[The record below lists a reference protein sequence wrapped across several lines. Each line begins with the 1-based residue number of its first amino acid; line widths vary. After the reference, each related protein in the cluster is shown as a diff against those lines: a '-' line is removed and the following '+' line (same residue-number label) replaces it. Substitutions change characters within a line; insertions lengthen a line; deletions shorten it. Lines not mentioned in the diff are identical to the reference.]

1 MKAKWLAA
9 LGVLSSSAAWAQ
21 SSVTLYGV
29 VDANVEYTTNNR
41 GANSTSGASRWAE
54 QSGGLSPS
62 RWGMRGAEDLGG
74 GNKVVFA
81 LESGFGLNSG
91 TMQQGGRLFGRQA
104 WVGLEGQGQ
113 RLTLGRQYTS
123 LFDMLAN
130 FSPTSYAGQYEPVI
144 GLLGPSLREDNMVK
158 YRGLFGPLT
167 AEAHWA
173 FGGQPGAAAG
183 SSAYGAGMDYT
194 FGPLELAAAYDEL
207 HGPRTASGYGVARKV
222 FAGARYGISDRTVL
236 LGGFRYGR
244 NDMPAVGQI
253 TRDNLWWFG
262 VRQDVTDKISLIG
275 ALYYDNIKHATM
287 DGVESNPKKPWQ
299 LSLIASY
306 ALSKRTDV
314 YVTTAYTK
322 HSALDF
328 ENYNGAGAA
337 YTIAAT
343 ADSQFGAAVGIR
355 HKF

>member
-1 MKAKWLAA
+1 
-9 LGVLSSSAAWAQ
+9 
-21 SSVTLYGV
+21 
-29 VDANVEYTTNNR
+29 
-41 GANSTSGASRWAE
+41 
-54 QSGGLSPS
+54 
-62 RWGMRGAEDLGG
+62 MRGAEDLGG

-275 ALYYDNIKHATM
+275 ALYYDNIKHATI
-287 DGVESNPKKPWQ
+287 DGVIADGDLASLPCQPPDRCHDCRGPAGKHLGDLAAGRTLAPLVDGDTAFVNLEAEVAGQ
-299 LSLIASY
+299 LED
-306 ALSKRTDV
+306 R
-314 YVTTAYTK
+314 
-322 HSALDF
+322 
-328 ENYNGAGAA
+328 
-337 YTIAAT
+337 
-343 ADSQFGAAVGIR
+343 
-355 HKF
+355 